1 MTADLH
7 ALEADRRHRHQPYV
21 VATVVWA
28 RRPTSGQV
36 GSRAI
41 IDADGTVQGWIG
53 GACAQPA
60 VLREARRVLNDGEPR
75 LLHLGP
81 ADEIDDPLRAEVV
94 QVPIACASDGA
105 LEVFMEP
112 VLPAPHVVIAGSS
125 PAVTTLSAL
134 GAALGWRATVA
145 TAVEVEVAAG
155 VTVVDDLA
163 AADIDDATAVV
174 VATQGHD
181 DEAVLEAALG
191 TDAGWIGLVA
201 SRRRGETLLGYLR
214 DRGVP
219 DDQLARIHTPAGHDL
234 GRIEHRE
241 IGVAVLAELVA
252 LKAAGGSG
260 GVPADTTATTGPATV
275 TDPVCGM
282 VVEVAGARFVSEHHG
297 TTVAFCCPA
306 CKRLFDADP
315 LAYLQPESK

>member
-7 ALEADRRHRHQPYV
+7 ALEADRRRRHQPYV

-36 GSRAI
+36 GSRAV
-41 IDADGTVQGWIG
+41 IDPDGTVNGWIG
-53 GACAQPA
+53 GACAEPA

-81 ADEIDDPLRAEVV
+81 ADEVDDPIRAEVV
-94 QVPIACASDGA
+94 QVPIACASEGA

-112 VLPAPHVVIAGSS
+112 VLPAPHVVVAGRS
-125 PAVTTLSAL
+125 PAVVTLSAL
-134 GAALGWRATVA
+134 VAALGWRATVVTGA
-145 TAVEVEVAAG
+145 DVAVAAG
-155 VTVVDDLA
+155 VTVVERMDAAGVDDT
-163 AADIDDATAVV
+163 TAVV

-181 DEAVLEAALG
+181 DEATLDAALA
-191 TDAGWIGLVA
+191 TDAVWIGLVA

-214 DRGVP
+214 DRGVA
-219 DDQLARIHTPAGHDL
+219 DDDIARIRTPAGHDL

-241 IGVAVLAELVA
+241 IGVAILAELVA
-252 LKAAGGSG
+252 LKAAGGFG
-260 GVPADTTATTGPATV
+260 GVAAEVTATAASATAV
-275 TDPVCGM
+275 DPVCGM
-282 VVEVAGARFVSEHHG
+282 DVEVDGARFRSEYAG
-297 TTVAFCCPA
+297 EAVVFCCPA

-315 LAYLQPESK
+315 HRYLQPESP